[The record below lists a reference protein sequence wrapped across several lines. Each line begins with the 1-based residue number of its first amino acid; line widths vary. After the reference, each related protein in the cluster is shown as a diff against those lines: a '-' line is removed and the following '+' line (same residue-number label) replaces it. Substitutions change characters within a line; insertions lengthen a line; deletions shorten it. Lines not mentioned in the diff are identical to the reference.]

1 MNMNTQTPLPYRVAV
16 PALMRCFGATFGM
29 LARGTI
35 HLPKERIGMRVRFA
49 NGASARVYRETVVDG
64 EPTDP
69 CALVVEFQLWRWA
82 IRGRRTHALFRWE
95 SLLNTPLFV
104 GFPGFVSKLW
114 MTNDADGVYRGVYEW
129 DGPERAEHYARSL
142 WRVLALGSEPGSI
155 HYRVLPGVRRDTLIA
170 HPHLVEA
177 EPDAEKAWWRPL
189 EEA

>member
-1 MNMNTQTPLPYRVAV
+1 MNEQVPLPYRVAT
-16 PALMRCFGATFGM
+16 PALMRCFVTTFGM
-29 LARGTI
+29 LARHTI
-35 HLPKERIGMRVRFA
+35 HLPKEHIGMRVRFA
-49 NGASARVYRETVVDG
+49 NGA
-64 EPTDP
+64 PTDP

-95 SLLNTPLFV
+95 SLMNTPLFV
-104 GFPGFVSKLW
+104 GFPGFGSKLW

-142 WRVLALGSEPGSI
+142 WRVLALGSQPGSI

-170 HPHLVEA
+170 NPHLVEA
-177 EPDAEKAWWRPL
+177 EPDAEKAWWRPI